1 LQQYF
6 STQPLTPPHPVSSRL
21 QHEQHRR
28 IEFCETERRSS
39 AVLVDSLSQ
48 RLAEEESASQELK
61 ATLAVVQVDCSIA
74 QVHLM
79 SPSSPPYSVHE
90 STQCNHV
97 AGRFVSESIT
107 ECASQDSS
115 GFIVCIVD

>member
-1 LQQYF
+1 MISELQTELQQLRKAYQVAITGA
-6 STQPLTPPHPVSSRL
+6 SSNDPLSVNHEAPSPTAPSEVFDMKEL
-21 QHEQHRR
+21 QRR

-79 SPSSPPYSVHE
+79 SPFSPPDSVHDP
-90 STQCNHV
+90 V
-97 AGRFVSESIT
+97 
-107 ECASQDSS
+107 
-115 GFIVCIVD
+115 